1 MSGTL
6 FPSSFLWFKL
16 LFFIGYTESCTPKI
30 VEWNVYWLFYLFLML
45 VSWWLA
51 ELSSMRCYVRGWCG
65 IIFHNPLT
73 VITPDSHMTIFIILF
88 TNMRR
93 EINIYIHCVIILS
106 MSTYRTIINKSNQ
119 SFIPPHNCWAS
130 YMMIYDIK
138 YIDKVLTQ
146 PPPSNEVFALTRS
159 YLVKSLRGAI
169 LSWKWGHVVLN
180 K

>member
-1 MSGTL
+1 
-6 FPSSFLWFKL
+6 
-16 LFFIGYTESCTPKI
+16 
-30 VEWNVYWLFYLFLML
+30 ML
-45 VSWWLA
+45 EA
-51 ELSSMRCYVRGWCG
+51 DGG

-130 YMMIYDIK
+130 YMMIYGIK
-138 YIDKVLTQ
+138 YIDKVFTQ
-146 PPPSNEVFALTRS
+146 PHLQLWLVLQYNWKHGTFEARSCNNTVDWDGSKFLSNLYDVNNLNCLPS
-159 YLVKSLRGAI
+159 
-169 LSWKWGHVVLN
+169 
-180 K
+180 

>member
-1 MSGTL
+1 MPVSILKFGFSIGSEPEWVEYFL
-6 FPSSFLWFKL
+6 F
-16 LFFIGYTESCTPKI
+16 I
-30 VEWNVYWLFYLFLML
+30 LFLML
-45 VSWWLA
+45 VSWWLG

-73 VITPDSHMTIFIILF
+73 IITTDSHMTIFIILF

-130 YMMIYDIK
+130 YMMIYNIK

-146 PPPSNEVFALTRS
+146 PPLSNKLSRKCGNNTRP
-159 YLVKSLRGAI
+159 
-169 LSWKWGHVVLN
+169 N
-180 K
+180 